1 MNFLWDI
8 ALRAQQ
14 QGIKEEEL
22 FLTQAQ
28 EYSPF
33 YEQSFS
39 CINETQIRS
48 KTIELNL
55 LFRFADIF
63 QVILSEDAQELPDL
77 NRYLIDAALHVI
89 LYSDLHHGVTKRD
102 IYIMRVLYELSQGM
116 YWKEAAER
124 LQIIPKKD
132 RVRIATLMLNQI
144 QTGSSL
150 KMFCKGLIVVYP
162 DALLYQIR
170 RDRKKLLLY
179 LKDDR
184 TEAGEEKLL
193 FIKDLFLPIGYDLR
207 VFWKYHFGIIGVED
221 AMRIDETAIY

>member
-184 TEAGEEKLL
+184 TEAGEEKLM